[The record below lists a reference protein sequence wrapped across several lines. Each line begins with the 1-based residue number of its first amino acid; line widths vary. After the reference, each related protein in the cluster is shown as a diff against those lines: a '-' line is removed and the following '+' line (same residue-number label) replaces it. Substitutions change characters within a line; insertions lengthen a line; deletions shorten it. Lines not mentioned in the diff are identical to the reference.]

1 MKEKGN
7 NEKSIVSLIVA
18 GVLLVL
24 LVVFYYVVISFQKEI
39 LEIIALCITG
49 IFLLAN
55 IYFIIKNNSVMKQS
69 KKMVK
74 KVDSSLPTQS
84 PLEVYLISSI
94 WNHRKITVGEGQI
107 SASLLYEISEEN
119 ILFDKESL
127 AISSKIEIEK
137 LSLVQRYILETV
149 FLDSISNQQ
158 SSELKLLKLKHVQK
172 EKTSL
177 PLISV
182 SENIK
187 KNIRN
192 KDALHFLISQITD
205 LYFETVENDFT
216 ALLTIL
222 SGGIAFLNL
231 IEAVTFISNATIINF
246 YVPVVFALF
255 LVATITGKNRERV
268 LLKENQVEEIT
279 KILNYI
285 HSLLTKDITASD
297 KVYLCSLGMLPK
309 EEREQMIALFCIE

>member
-158 SSELKLLKLKHVQK
+158 SSELKLLKLKHM
-172 EKTSL
+172 
-177 PLISV
+177 
-182 SENIK
+182 
-187 KNIRN
+187 
-192 KDALHFLISQITD
+192 H
-205 LYFETVENDFT
+205 YFEAVENDFT
-216 ALLTIL
+216 AVVAIL

-255 LVATITGKNRERV
+255 LDPTTIIKSDSFAKSFASFC
-268 LLKENQVEEIT
+268 LKEVEAQIVFMTLNSFEIG
-279 KILNYI
+279 
-285 HSLLTKDITASD
+285 A
-297 KVYLCSLGMLPK
+297 
-309 EEREQMIALFCIE
+309 R